1 MADELNMLAQA
12 GLFFS
17 IEYNDHKSVYESV
30 SDYLNTREAM
40 EVAGYQDDDL
50 AAMIESDT
58 IWSIQIYPRTPI
70 AFYIARA
77 STFERALQMIN
88 EDFNPGGHCDF
99 T

>member
-1 MADELNMLAQA
+1 MADEINMLAQA

-30 SDYLNTREAM
+30 SDYLDTMNSM
-40 EVAGYQDDDL
+40 DVGGHDDDDRD
-50 AAMIESDT
+50 AMIASDT
-58 IWSIQIYPRTPI
+58 IWTIRIYPRTPI

-77 STFERALQMIN
+77 STFEKALQIID
-88 EDFNPGGHCDF
+88 ECFNPGGHYDF